1 MRRWGVTQACV
12 LCGEINETRDNLFF
26 VCPYSFMIWA
36 TLTEKLL
43 GSRLNPDWTRTL
55 NSLMRNRLNKHDAM
69 LAKLAFQAA
78 VYWIWRERN
87 GRRHQRPPNSIQCMT
102 HTIRVE
108 IHNRLLALRRNSN
121 DDEGEKLLLRWT
133 EVT

>member
-1 MRRWGVTQACV
+1 
-12 LCGEINETRDNLFF
+12 
-26 VCPYSFMIWA
+26 MIWS

-87 GRRHQRPPNSIQCMT
+87 GRRHQRPPNSIQSMT

-108 IHNRLLALRRNSN
+108 IHNCLLALRRNSN